1 MNESLYVVTGASRGM
16 GAAIAEQLLLKG
28 HVVLGISR
36 TTNAELA
43 AKAPHAGA
51 QLEQWPRDLAQA
63 VAVADE
69 LEAWLR
75 RFDAARFDEAALIN
89 NAGVIT
95 RVGPMDETTNAE
107 LSSALRVG
115 LEAAMLLTA
124 SFLRATRAWRAMT
137 QGHVKVLN
145 ISSGLGHRAM
155 AGSAQG
161 PAAAAVRAAIVRPCA
176 SSRWR
181 RVSSTPACRRN
192 FVHPTRP
199 VSLRKGFFCTCKRP
213 ANWRAR
219 TTRRRGYW
227 PICGVRTSAATRW
240 GVCKTPEKPARAA
253 APGGPNQASAHR
265 DHGCGALG

>member
-36 TTNAELA
+36 MTNEELA

-51 QLEQWPRDLAQA
+51 QLAQWPRDLAQT

-107 LSSALRVG
+107 LSAALRVG

-137 QGHVKVLN
+137 RGRVKVLN
-145 ISSGLGHRAM
+145 ISSGLGRRAM
-155 AGSAQG
+155 AGSAPYCAAKAGMDHFSRAVSLDEAHRGHGARIVSLAPGVIDTDMQAQLRSSDPAG
-161 PAAAAVRAAIVRPCA
+161 FPDKGNFLHMQQAGQLASPHDAAARVLAYLRRADFGSNPIGDVRDV
-176 SSRWR
+176 
-181 RVSSTPACRRN
+181 
-192 FVHPTRP
+192 
-199 VSLRKGFFCTCKRP
+199 
-213 ANWRAR
+213 
-219 TTRRRGYW
+219 
-227 PICGVRTSAATRW
+227 
-240 GVCKTPEKPARAA
+240 
-253 APGGPNQASAHR
+253 
-265 DHGCGALG
+265 